1 MAEIDKI
8 ENQITKVDK
17 LTASLGALTSKF
29 TALVEDGKGFNE
41 IQKSIG
47 KRLEK
52 ARTDFTKLV
61 NESDKFVEATRKN
74 KNITEEQA
82 ESLTDLEKKI
92 KSLGSTYSTLANKNL
107 QELKKAQSEYKKQ
120 LTELAEQAKNVA
132 KEERD
137 IIRKREADAKRALKD
152 VRERIRVER
161 AAQKAK
167 YDEETAQIKE
177 LLRQQKNRLTQIDEE
192 EKKKKAQRAADRKR
206 RKELLSDLA
215 RENAAVDKSGKAAAA
230 AAEKQKFFGQAFRD
244 AFSPQSIGKA
254 IASIIKFIS
263 IYEILG
269 TIVTKVREFFV
280 DSVRSFIDF
289 DEKVSRLSAVT
300 GASGQ
305 SLTNLSDEIRT
316 VAIETRFTANEVAEL
331 AISLG
336 KLGVSAKDIPTL
348 LRPISI
354 AAQATGEDLTAVG
367 ESIIKVTNQ
376 FQLNV
381 EQAAAVSAV
390 LTAAV
395 NESSL
400 SLESFNTAIGYVGPI
415 ANQAGLSFD
424 QTAKALGVLSDSGF
438 SASRAGTGLRRVL
451 LEIKKPGE
459 DIIETLQ
466 GLADRNIGLSEAQ
479 GLVGKQG
486 AAQLLVLTQ
495 NIDVLKQVTLAEE
508 GFANQLQATAVQMSS
523 VSGQVELL
531 SSSYNELLLSIG
543 EFLVNGEYVLEL
555 IGLLSEDSES
565 LGRGYK
571 LLRNESERLGDTFS
585 ARVAKGLQNGSKSFE
600 ILNEVLKNTDDE
612 GIRKVAESVAKV
624 DPKNINDLRKAL
636 DELQQSYTNQRG
648 LNPFAFFGETD
659 IEDVQAYRGA
669 VEQLEKQVV
678 ASSNN
683 KFFEAGQ
690 RAVNK
695 VYKDQVTEIE
705 NITNAVQRR
714 DKALKVS
721 QQYLTGARKLEEQA
735 LKLTEENS
743 EANQKQINFIQGR
756 ASAYRTLAARL
767 SEYTNLEEDKAKK
780 DPTDKYLSLFNQEKK
795 QLELRI
801 KDIQLRQD
809 LESNAYKQRV
819 KEINEEFDLREKGAK
834 TIEERANLEIE
845 RSQKLTQE
853 SEKYK
858 DSLYEISEGIG
869 VWDKDSTEFFNKYSK
884 LFKGSEKNTLNL
896 ENVNEQFRQSLVKLG
911 EATAKLGTDATITGQ
926 QYADEF
932 LASGLDLIEE
942 FNDGLKAL
950 GEGFNDTAFGQYK
963 LSLAQREYIKGLDE
977 QIKKLEEY
985 YESVKATLSPEERK
999 KIESALI
1006 ALRDSRNKAIVGGV
1020 INDKDQEEFKRQFL
1034 ELGKIGGKE
1043 FIIGID
1049 ITLAQAIQGVL
1060 DTTLNALSRF
1070 NDVALENT
1078 KNRLEAEK
1086 EAIENQSEIEDEILS
1101 AKLENQLITEAE
1113 YRAQVE
1119 KNRKKELAQRNA
1131 IDKQIFEAEKK
1142 RDRQNALTDYL
1153 SSLASIIPN
1162 LITTE
1167 KIGDPIRL
1175 SLASSISAA
1184 LATVAYGAEV
1194 RAINQRKFFP
1204 TKFAD
1209 GGLVSGPSHEQ
1220 GGVPFSVQGRGG
1232 YEMEGGE
1239 YIVNKRAT
1247 QKYKSVLDQINSY
1260 GKSNYKFAQGGI
1272 VKDPAIVA
1280 NRQIELLE
1288 DIASSNVSLVG
1299 KLDKPVRA
1307 FVASDDLRSDSN
1319 ALRIKERNSQL

>member
-29 TALVEDGKGFNE
+29 TALVEDGKSFNE

-120 LTELAEQAKNVA
+120 LTELAEQAKTVA

-152 VRERIRVER
+152 VRERIREER

-215 RENAAVDKSGKAAAA
+215 RENAAVDKSSKAAAA

-244 AFSPQSIGKA
+244 AFSPQAIGKA
-254 IASIIKFIS
+254 IASVVKFIGVYEVLGRVVSFAQDLFVGS
-263 IYEILG
+263 IQ
-269 TIVTKVREFFV
+269 TFV
-280 DSVRSFIDF
+280 EF
-289 DEKVSRLSAVT
+289 DEKVSKISAIT
-300 GASGQ
+300 QASGDE
-305 SLTNLSDEIRT
+305 LKNLSGRIRE
-316 VAIETRFTANEVAEL
+316 VAVETRFTANEIADL

-336 KLGVSAKDIPTL
+336 KLGVSSKDIPNL
-348 LRPISI
+348 LSPISI

-376 FQLNV
+376 FQLNT
-381 EQAAAVSAV
+381 EQAATTSAI

-400 SLESFNTAIGYVGPI
+400 SLESFNVAIGYVGP
-415 ANQAGLSFD
+415 AASQAGLTFD
-424 QTAKALGVLSDSGF
+424 QTAKALGILSDNGF
-438 SASRAGTGLRRVL
+438 SASRAGTGLRGIFAKL
-451 LEIKKPGE
+451 KQPGV
-459 DIIETLQ
+459 DLIDTLQ
-466 GLADRNIGLSEAQ
+466 ELSDKNIGLQEAFA
-479 GLVGKQG
+479 LVGKPA

-495 NIDVLKQVTLAEE
+495 NVDALREVTLAEQ
-508 GFANQLQATAVQMSS
+508 GYASQLQATATQMAST
-523 VSGQVELL
+523 SGQIELL
-531 SSSYNELLLSIG
+531 SSAYNELKLSIG
-543 EFLVNGEYVLEL
+543 DFLVQSEFVLEA
-555 IGLLSEDSES
+555 IGLFDRETEQ
-565 LGRGYK
+565 LGRGFV
-571 LLRNESERLGDTFS
+571 LLRNESERLGSTFS
-585 ARVAKGLQNGSKSFE
+585 DRLSKGLRSGSQSFE
-600 ILNEVLKNTDDE
+600 ILNDILRDTDDE
-612 GIRKVAESVAKV
+612 GLRNVALAVEKIN
-624 DPKNINDLRKAL
+624 PKNI
-636 DELQQSYTNQRG
+636 DELNAALTRFRTEFNDVSRF
-648 LNPFAFFGETD
+648 FALGFDTED
-659 IEDVQAYRGA
+659 LDAYEAAINKNIEKKREEFEV
-669 VEQLEKQVV
+669 
-678 ASSNN
+678 N
-683 KFFEAGQ
+683 KFFESGQ
-690 RAVNK
+690 RAVNRT
-695 VYKDQVTEIE
+695 YKDSVDDIE
-705 NITNAVQRR
+705 KITNATTRKNEATRESERLQKLIDKVETEAQALR
-714 DKALKVS
+714 DKGDKKNEKRISFLNGEADALN
-721 QQYLTGARKLEEQA
+721 LLR
-735 LKLTEENS
+735 
-743 EANQKQINFIQGR
+743 I
-756 ASAYRTLAARL
+756 RL
-767 SEYTNLEEDKAKK
+767 SQYTGEIKDDDKVKK
-780 DPTDKYLSLFNQEKK
+780 DATDRYLSLFNQEKK
-795 QLELRI
+795 ALQLRIDDIELRQ
-801 KDIQLRQD
+801 KV
-809 LESNAYKQRV
+809 ESDAYKQRV
-819 KEINEEFDLREKGAK
+819 KEINEEFELREKGAR

-845 RSQKLTQE
+845 RNQKLTQE